1 MTKREFLRNLQDA
14 LQALPYEERNEALDY
29 YENYFE
35 EAGLEN
41 EQSIINELGD
51 IKDLAQKILNNEP
64 LLPQAVKKVQKEEG
78 LLEKDDKEKKEN
90 FFSNNKWLIII
101 LLVVT
106 SPIWFSA
113 ALSVLGTVLG
123 FVFGIISLA
132 LGLVVGSMGMA
143 IASLVVFVGGFFFI
157 SVLPGGYLI
166 PLGVTLLLVGFAI
179 LFGLLGIAMFTK
191 FFPWC
196 WKGLVSVWNKLFGT
210 KKIKKDE
217 Q

>member
-210 KKIKKDE
+210 KKITKDE